1 VTTIPVI
8 YEDARFL
15 VVDKPP
21 GILSIPGRDRKEK
34 SVVELLRS
42 GRRGESSR
50 PSLFVVHRIDR
61 ETSGILLFAK
71 TEDAHRV
78 ANGWFRDHSVRKEYL
93 AFAEGSPRL
102 PAFRVNVP
110 IEEKASLS
118 QVQVVER
125 FTGAFLARVRIA
137 TGRRHQIRIHL
148 QHEGFP
154 ILGDSKYGGR
164 KKFSGIAVDRVAL
177 HAELLALPAE
187 EGFPAAEIRAPWPP
201 DFARWHE
208 ALRSLPKAEAK

>member
-1 VTTIPVI
+1 MTTIPVI
-8 YEDARFL
+8 HEDARFL

-34 SVVELLRS
+34 SVVELLRQ

-50 PSLFVVHRIDR
+50 PSLLVVHRIDR

-78 ANGWFRDHSVRKEYL
+78 ANRWFRDHSVRKEYL
-93 AFAEGSPRL
+93 ALAEGSPRL
-102 PAFRVNVP
+102 PAFRVNFP

-125 FTGAFLARVRIA
+125 FAGSFLARVRIA

-154 ILGDSKYGGR
+154 ILGDPKYGGR
-164 KKFSGIAVDRVAL
+164 KKFSGVAIDRVAL

-187 EGFPAAEIRAPWPP
+187 DGFPAVEIRAPLPK

-208 ALRSLPKAEAK
+208 ALRGLAKAEGK